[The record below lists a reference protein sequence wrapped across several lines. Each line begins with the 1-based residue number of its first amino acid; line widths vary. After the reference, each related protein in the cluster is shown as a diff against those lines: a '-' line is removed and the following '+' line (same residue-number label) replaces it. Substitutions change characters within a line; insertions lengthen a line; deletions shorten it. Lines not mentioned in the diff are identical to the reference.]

1 MNVQSIWIKHVFRLK
16 IENSKSTPV
25 HGTIRIF
32 LLPIYDEKHQQ
43 YGFDEARTKAIE
55 IDRFVTKCKLIE
67 VIFNHCQL
75 SNIFLAR
82 EKKNIPFFLS
92 FSLTRIKSCGS
103 KVERFISNH
112 KLWSNVSHAIRWQRF
127 IGMSFK
133 SDSVCFFLLLLVV
146 VWINTHTTTT
156 EKTHNAQQ
164 IEQSIYFDEYNI
176 TTTDV
181 ICFDYVKLKLIKI
194 SI

>member
-1 MNVQSIWIKHVFRLK
+1 MQLDGNV
-16 IENSKSTPV
+16 
-25 HGTIRIF
+25 
-32 LLPIYDEKHQQ
+32 LLVCH
-43 YGFDEARTKAIE
+43 
-55 IDRFVTKCKLIE
+55 
-67 VIFNHCQL
+67 
-75 SNIFLAR
+75 
-82 EKKNIPFFLS
+82 
-92 FSLTRIKSCGS
+92 S
-103 KVERFISNH
+103 KVIQF
-112 KLWSNVSHAIRWQRF
+112 V
-127 IGMSFK
+127 
-133 SDSVCFFLLLLVV
+133 FFLLLLVV

>member
-16 IENSKSTPV
+16 IENSKSTSV

-82 EKKNIPFFLS
+82 EKKNIPFF
-92 FSLTRIKSCGS
+92 F
-103 KVERFISNH
+103 
-112 KLWSNVSHAIRWQRF
+112 
-127 IGMSFK
+127 
-133 SDSVCFFLLLLVV
+133 VV
-146 VWINTHTTTT
+146 
-156 EKTHNAQQ
+156 
-164 IEQSIYFDEYNI
+164 
-176 TTTDV
+176 
-181 ICFDYVKLKLIKI
+181 
-194 SI
+194 